1 MRILPARTM
10 FVCASLLLS
19 FLTLGAAMPQTK
31 LTVQVSAAETGR
43 MIEGASVIVRFRPG
57 SKKIK
62 LNNVRTSW
70 ETKTNQQGS
79 VSIPE
84 IPQGQ
89 VAIQVIAQHYQ
100 TFGDLFQLD
109 QTEQTITVK
118 LNPPQKQYSEDSKP
132 GVPDFKK

>member
-1 MRILPARTM
+1 MRILRAGTLLM
-10 FVCASLLLS
+10 CATLLFSLPVLE
-19 FLTLGAAMPQTK
+19 AALPQTK

-89 VAIQVIAQHYQ
+89 VAIQIIAQHYQ
-100 TFGDLFQLD
+100 TFGDIFELNQP
-109 QTEQTITVK
+109 EQTIAIK
-118 LNPPQKQYSEDSKP
+118 LNPPQKQYSEDAKP
-132 GVPDFKK
+132 GVPEFKK